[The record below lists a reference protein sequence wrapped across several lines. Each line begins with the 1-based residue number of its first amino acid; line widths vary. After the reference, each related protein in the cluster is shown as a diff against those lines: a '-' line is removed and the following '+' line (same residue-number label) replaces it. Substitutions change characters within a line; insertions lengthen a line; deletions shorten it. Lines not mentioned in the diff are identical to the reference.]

1 MKVFFLP
8 YFSLN
13 IQKITMSRILIYLTL
28 TKVSLIFI
36 LIIFASYKVYAE
48 DTESILQQLQI
59 LQKDIKTL
67 EKAVYSQ
74 PGTGM
79 GSSEEVSNINSDVLT
94 QHLLK
99 LSDLE
104 EQFKILTNNFE
115 EVNFKLDKLSNRIT
129 KIQTDNQAR
138 FQDLEKSGLGQGTST
153 VSSGI
158 KKLPGSSEAQDLG
171 SISDSDIAAI
181 EKTQKTQSIESVG
194 TVVAETASRVEKIL
208 PETSPEEQ
216 YKFALSFLKVGDYE
230 TAEFALREFVDS
242 NPNHEFAGN
251 AQYWY
256 GETFR
261 IRQLYQD
268 AATAYLDG
276 YQKYPKSSKAPVNL
290 LQLGVMLV
298 QIGEK
303 TQGCSMILGVKA
315 QYPKANQSV
324 IQKAEYENKKFN
336 CDKKS

>member
-1 MKVFFLP
+1 M
-8 YFSLN
+8 N
-13 IQKITMSRILIYLTL
+13 RIFIYLTR
-28 TKVSLIFI
+28 VSLIFT
-36 LIIFASYKVYAE
+36 LIIFTSYRVHAQ
-48 DTESILQQLQI
+48 DTELILQELQI

-79 GSSEEVSNINSDVLT
+79 SISGKASNSNDDVLT

-104 EQFKILTNNFE
+104 EQFKILTNSFE
-115 EVNFKLDKLSNRIT
+115 EINFKLDKLSSRIT
-129 KIQTDNQAR
+129 KIQVDNQMR
-138 FQDLEKSGLGQGTST
+138 FQDLERSGLNQRTST

-158 KKLPGSSEAQDLG
+158 KKLPGSGEAQDLG
-171 SISDSDIAAI
+171 GVSDSDIASL
-181 EKTQKTQSIESVG
+181 EQVQKTQSIDSAG
-194 TVVAETASRVEKIL
+194 TVITETAQRTEKIL

-216 YKFALSFLKVGDYE
+216 YKFAISFLKVGDYE
-230 TAEFALREFVDS
+230 TAEFALREFVDV
-242 NPNHEFAGN
+242 NPRHDLAGS

-261 IRQLYQD
+261 VRQLYQD

-276 YQKYPKSSKAPVNL
+276 YQKYPNSSKAPVNL
-290 LQLGVMLV
+290 LKLGVMLV

-303 TQGCSMILGVKA
+303 TQGCTMILGVKD

-324 IQKAEYENKKFN
+324 IQKAEYEKKKFN
-336 CDKKS
+336 CGKKS

>member
-1 MKVFFLP
+1 M
-8 YFSLN
+8 N
-13 IQKITMSRILIYLTL
+13 RILIYLTR
-28 TKVSLIFI
+28 VSLIFT
-36 LIIFASYKVYAE
+36 LIIFASYRVHAQ
-48 DTESILQQLQI
+48 DTELILQELQI

-79 GSSEEVSNINSDVLT
+79 SSGKASNSNDDVLT

-115 EVNFKLDKLSNRIT
+115 EVSFKLDKLSSRIT
-129 KIQTDNQAR
+129 KVQADNQLR
-138 FQDLEKSGLGQGTST
+138 FQELERSGLDQGTST

-158 KKLPGSSEAQDLG
+158 IKLPGSGEAQDLG
-171 SISDSDIAAI
+171 GVSDSDIASL
-181 EKTQKTQSIESVG
+181 EQVQKTQSVESVG
-194 TVVAETASRVEKIL
+194 TVVTETAQRTEKIL

-216 YKFALSFLKVGDYE
+216 YKFAISFLKVGDYE
-230 TAEFALREFVDS
+230 TAEFALREFVDV
-242 NPNHEFAGN
+242 NPKHDLAGN
-251 AQYWY
+251 AQFWY

-276 YQKYPKSSKAPVNL
+276 YQKYPKSKKAPRNL
-290 LQLGVMLV
+290 LELGVMMV
-298 QIGEK
+298 QLGEK
-303 TQGCSMILGVKA
+303 TQGCKMILGVKK
-315 QYPKANQSV
+315 QYPTASQSV
-324 IQKAEYENKKFN
+324 IQRAEYNRKKFG
-336 CDKKS
+336 CEKKS

>member
-1 MKVFFLP
+1 M
-8 YFSLN
+8 N
-13 IQKITMSRILIYLTL
+13 KIVVCL
-28 TKVSLIFI
+28 TKALLILMLFSFNSI
-36 LIIFASYKVYAE
+36 KTYGEESQE
-48 DTESILQQLQI
+48 TESILQQLQI

-79 GSSEEVSNINSDVLT
+79 SSSGKTSNSYDDVLT

-115 EVNFKLDKLSNRIT
+115 EINFKLDKLSSRIT
-129 KIQTDNQAR
+129 KVQVDNQMR
-138 FQDLEKSGLGQGTST
+138 FQDLERSGLNQGTST

-158 KKLPGSSEAQDLG
+158 IKLPGSGEAQDLG
-171 SISDSDIAAI
+171 GVSDSDIASL
-181 EKTQKTQSIESVG
+181 EQVQKTQSVESVG
-194 TVVAETASRVEKIL
+194 TVVTETAQRTEKIL

-216 YKFALSFLKVGDYE
+216 YKFAISFLKVGDYE
-230 TAEFALREFVDS
+230 TAEFALREFVDVNS
-242 NPNHEFAGN
+242 NHDLAGN
-251 AQYWY
+251 AQFWY

-276 YQKYPKSSKAPVNL
+276 YQKYPKSKKAPRNL
-290 LQLGVMLV
+290 LELGVMMV
-298 QIGEK
+298 QLGEK
-303 TQGCSMILGVKA
+303 TQGCKMILGIKK
-315 QYPKANQSV
+315 QYPTASQSV
-324 IQKAEYENKKFN
+324 IQRAEYNRKKFG
-336 CDKKS
+336 CEKKS

>member
-1 MKVFFLP
+1 M
-8 YFSLN
+8 N
-13 IQKITMSRILIYLTL
+13 RILIYLTR
-28 TKVSLIFI
+28 VSLIFT
-36 LIIFASYKVYAE
+36 LIIFASYRVHAQ
-48 DTESILQQLQI
+48 DTELILQELQI

-79 GSSEEVSNINSDVLT
+79 SSGKASNSNDDVLT

-115 EVNFKLDKLSNRIT
+115 EVSFKLDKLSSRIT
-129 KIQTDNQAR
+129 KVQADNQLR
-138 FQDLEKSGLGQGTST
+138 FQELERSGLDQGTST

-158 KKLPGSSEAQDLG
+158 IKLPGSGEAQDLG
-171 SISDSDIAAI
+171 GVSDSDIASL
-181 EKTQKTQSIESVG
+181 EQVQKTQSVESVG
-194 TVVAETASRVEKIL
+194 TVVTETAQRTEKIL

-216 YKFALSFLKVGDYE
+216 YKFAISFLKVGDYE
-230 TAEFALREFVDS
+230 TAEFALREFVDVNS
-242 NPNHEFAGN
+242 NHDLAGN
-251 AQYWY
+251 AQFWY

-276 YQKYPKSSKAPVNL
+276 YQKYPKSKKAPRNL
-290 LQLGVMLV
+290 LELGVMMV
-298 QIGEK
+298 QLGEK
-303 TQGCSMILGVKA
+303 TQGCKMILGIKK
-315 QYPKANQSV
+315 QYPTASQSV
-324 IQKAEYENKKFN
+324 IQRAEYNRKKFG
-336 CDKKS
+336 CEKKS